1 MAPLHRCQ
9 LLDVRVIVSWCS
21 FTHGYFA
28 ALFQGDVTKAIF
40 KLKAALDW
48 RQEFGVADIVQAC
61 SENPPNE
68 MTPVIQKENETSKLY
83 VRGYDKE
90 GRALLYM
97 RPAKENTH
105 ETSPINNMR
114 HLVWNLEKA
123 IACSAKNGQSKVC
136 IVIDY
141 DQFQLRH
148 APPMSTS
155 RYTLDILQKHYP
167 ERMHKAY
174 ICNPPFVFRYVFIK
188 SLEHDNV

>member
-1 MAPLHRCQ
+1 MVLVYSWLLRC
-9 LLDVRVIVSWCS
+9 VVS
-21 FTHGYFA
+21 GRRDE
-28 ALFQGDVTKAIF
+28 G
-40 KLKAALDW
+40 LKAALDW

-105 ETSPINNMR
+105 ENSPINNMR

-123 IACSAKNGQSKVC
+123 IACSAK
-136 IVIDY
+136 D
-141 DQFQLRH
+141 
-148 APPMSTS
+148 
-155 RYTLDILQKHYP
+155 
-167 ERMHKAY
+167 KAR
-174 ICNPPFVFRYVFIK
+174 CVS
-188 SLEHDNV
+188 SLITISFN